1 MNRKLRMGMIGG
13 GRDALIGSLHR
24 AAANAD
30 GMIELVAAA
39 FSSTRTK
46 SKDSGKDLGLL
57 SERVYGVYRD
67 MFRREA
73 KLSGDERIDFISIVT
88 PSNMHY
94 PIAMAALDAG
104 FHVLCESPM
113 TTTVDEA
120 ENLAR
125 KLEQTGKIFCLT
137 EHHAGYPMVAKAREL
152 VQAGKIGKVRRIVA
166 EYPQSWL
173 ASRIEAKGQKQAAW
187 RTNPRNAGN
196 SCCISDVGTH
206 ALHLASMITGLKVS
220 EVCSDLTTFVNGRML
235 EDDGSVLLRYDEGAR
250 GVLWASQIA
259 AGEDDGLN
267 IRIYG
272 ETGSLAWHE
281 AAYDTLILHP
291 LEEEPETLTDPEDIL
306 ADEPAEVSFPPGYPK
321 GHLAPLA
328 TIYRRFA
335 QALIDILDGAPLNPE
350 DLDFPGVE
358 DGIQGARFTAAVV
371 TNANAKEKW
380 TPLAE

>member
-1 MNRKLRMGMIGG
+1 MGMIGG

-24 AAANAD
+24 TAADAN

-39 FSSTRTK
+39 FSSTRAK
-46 SKDSGKDLGLL
+46 SRDSGKDLGLP

-73 KLSGDERIDFISIVT
+73 KLSDDERIDFISIVT

-152 VQAGKIGKVRRIVA
+152 VQGGKLGTIRRIVV
-166 EYPQSWL
+166 EYPQGWL

-187 RTNPRNAGN
+187 RTNPRNAGS

-206 ALHLASMITGLKVS
+206 ALQLASMVTGLKVS

-235 EDDGSVLLRYDEGAR
+235 DDDGSVLLRYAEGAR

-259 AGEDDGLN
+259 AGAEDRLS
-267 IRIYG
+267 IRLYG
-272 ETGSLAWHE
+272 ESGGLAWC
-281 AAYDTLILHP
+281 ASTPGTLVLHP
-291 LEEEPETLTDPEDIL
+291 LEGEPETLTDSEEVLP
-306 ADEPAEVSFPPGYPK
+306 DEPVDVAIPAGYPK

-335 QALIDILDGAPLNPE
+335 QALIDTLDGNPP
-350 DLDFPGVE
+350 DPKTLDFPGVE

-371 TNANAKEKW
+371 ANANAKEKW
-380 TPLAE
+380 TPLAG